1 MSIWKRLRAVWDL
14 PEEFPPELPEP
25 EPQAA
30 AAPMP
35 AYTGLAHDRRYSF
48 LLLDGTVR
56 EVNST
61 QFHALES
68 LRIAMDFVALG
79 VTRSLSVVEINGE
92 ATVRETLVTI
102 DGSHLDI
109 LAERLAKQ
117 SKAASELA
125 TIWEGNCPVQSRSLS
140 KH

>member
-1 MSIWKRLRAVWDL
+1 MWNWLRRKTSLPSIEVTG
-14 PEEFPPELPEP
+14 EPPD
-25 EPQAA
+25 EPQTAQ
-30 AAPMP
+30 APMP
-35 AYTGLAHDRRYSF
+35 EYTGLAHDRQYRF

-56 EVNST
+56 EVDDT

-92 ATVRETLVTI
+92 AVVRETLVST
-102 DGSHLDI
+102 DGSHLDV

-117 SKAASELA
+117 SNAASKLA
-125 TIWEGNCPVQSRSLS
+125 TIWEGNSPVANRSLRQ
-140 KH
+140 H

>member
-1 MSIWKRLRAVWDL
+1 M
-14 PEEFPPELPEP
+14 PE
-25 EPQAA
+25 
-30 AAPMP
+30 
-35 AYTGLAHDRRYSF
+35 YTGEAHDRRYSF

-56 EVNST
+56 EVDST

-92 ATVRETLVTI
+92 ATVRETLVST
-102 DGSHLDI
+102 DGSHLDV

-117 SKAASELA
+117 SKAASQLA
-125 TIWEGNCPVQSRSLS
+125 SIWEGTAPVTNRSIRS
-140 KH
+140 Q